1 MADGSLTYRA
11 LLRLF
16 FALSRCVPLSWRYVL
31 GMLAT
36 ESVYWCWPSKRRNT
50 QHNMAVVAG
59 ADAGSARAN
68 RLALLSWRNYGRYV
82 VDFLNLPNVPP
93 VEIVRRTTVDGW
105 AHLDAV
111 LAAGKGAIFVT
122 GHFGLWDYAPAV
134 LANRYPGRVYIVVE
148 HLNSALLN
156 ELVQGQRALQGST
169 IIPMTNVRAMV
180 RALRAN
186 GIIAVLVD
194 RPVHDDGVLV
204 TFFGRQT
211 MVPGGAATLAA
222 MTGAGLL
229 PGYFVHRENGAYDG
243 CILPPI
249 VPARTGC
256 RAAEVQS
263 LTQGAVTALEG
274 MIRCRPQYWYM
285 FRAMWP
291 LPSSALEKVE
301 AAV

>member
-194 RPVHDDGVLV
+194 RPVHDDGVHVLGACPGASQPARLLAAGKP
-204 TFFGRQT
+204 TQ
-211 MVPGGAATLAA
+211 PGGTGREGRRTSLRVVLRLHRQVHEPHAQRLARCARRSAGGHCLALCALLSTL
-222 MTGAGLL
+222 LL
-229 PGYFVHRENGAYDG
+229 MKSTRQP
-243 CILPPI
+243 
-249 VPARTGC
+249 
-256 RAAEVQS
+256 
-263 LTQGAVTALEG
+263 TQAL
-274 MIRCRPQYWYM
+274 Q
-285 FRAMWP
+285 
-291 LPSSALEKVE
+291 KK
-301 AAV
+301 